1 MTKAE
6 RGEKRRCLACN
17 AAFFDLN
24 RAPIVCPKCAEL
36 FHVVEPLRSSPRG
49 AGFASGA
56 RWRSPP
62 REEPVHEISSEDDG
76 QSVEEDVAPESSDD
90 DIPEVGDESP
100 DVDMVE
106 EMM

>member
-6 RGEKRRCLACN
+6 RGEKRRCLTCN

-36 FHVVEPLRSSPRG
+36 FHVVEPVRAPPRG

-76 QSVEEDVAPESSDD
+76 QSVEEDVAPASSDD
-90 DIPEVGDESP
+90 DIPEVDDESP
-100 DVDMVE
+100 DVDMVKE
-106 EMM
+106 IM